1 MLGQIVV
8 LEHDRG
14 ESLCDKLDRTLMLGS
29 SSKPLLQNVCME
41 TGCNHH
47 TFKPIAQEL
56 WGTSSSKPVVVGN
69 AKAEVTTTVVMPL
82 AEWLGLEDATEQ
94 PDSSLMLK
102 WPGFSAFHAEN

>member
-1 MLGQIVV
+1 
-8 LEHDRG
+8 
-14 ESLCDKLDRTLMLGS
+14 MLGS
-29 SSKPLLQNVCME
+29 SFKPLLQNVCME

-47 TFKPIAQEL
+47 TVKPIAQEL

-82 AEWLGLEDATEQ
+82 AEQ